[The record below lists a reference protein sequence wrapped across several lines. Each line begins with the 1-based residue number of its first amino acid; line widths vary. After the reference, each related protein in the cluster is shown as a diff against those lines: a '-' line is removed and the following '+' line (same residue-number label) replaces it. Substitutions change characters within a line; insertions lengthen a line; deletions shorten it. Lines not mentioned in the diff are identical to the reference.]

1 MTAFWCDH
9 AWLGGAGL
17 TNNVLVTING
27 GVLTDV
33 QVRRTAPRG
42 AERVRGIVLPGLA
55 NAHSH
60 AFHRAL
66 RGRTHAGTGS
76 FWTWRDQMYDV
87 AARLDPSLYLAL
99 ATATFAEMVLCGY
112 TAVGEFHYLHHGP
125 GGALYGNRNE
135 MGHVLMEAA
144 NLAGIRLTLLDTC
157 YLRGGFDVELNAV
170 QRRYS
175 DGSVDGWIERNEEFS
190 KPTDP
195 RTMKFGAAIH
205 SVRAL
210 SELEMSEVAAWT
222 QGRGFPL
229 HAHVSEQVA
238 ENEAC
243 LRHTG
248 RTPTQ
253 LLAHAGA
260 LSDRFCAVHATHLS
274 SADMNLL
281 GAAGATICICGTTE
295 RDLADGICESTGLVR
310 AGARLAIG
318 SDSHA
323 VIDPFEETRAI
334 ETHQRLRT
342 HTRGNHRSDELLS
355 AASLNGYR
363 SLGWMGGQL
372 RVGSVADLV
381 VIDPDSAR
389 LAGADRADIASL
401 VFGATASDVRD
412 VMVDGRWVVRD
423 RTHMSCD
430 VPRVLSTS
438 IEAIW
443 STR

>member
-1 MTAFWCDH
+1 MTTFWCEY
-9 AWLGGAGL
+9 AWLGGTGL
-17 TNNVLVTING
+17 TSNVLLTVID
-27 GVLTDV
+27 GVLIDV
-33 QVRRTAPRG
+33 QVLPTAPLG
-42 AERVRGIVLPGLA
+42 AERVSGIVLPGLA

-99 ATATFAEMVLCGY
+99 ATATFAEMVLCGF

-125 GGALYGNRNE
+125 GGTLYDNRNE
-135 MGHVLMEAA
+135 MGDVLMEAA
-144 NLAGIRLTLLDTC
+144 DQAGIRLTLLDTC
-157 YLRGGFDVELNAV
+157 YLRGGFAEDLNDV

-175 DGSVDGWIERNEEFS
+175 DGSVDAWIERNEAFS
-190 KPTDP
+190 KPTDT

-210 SELEMSEVAAWT
+210 SEQQISEVAAWT
-222 QGRGFPL
+222 LSHGLPL

-243 LRHTG
+243 LRFTG

-260 LSDRFCAVHATHLS
+260 LSDQFCAVHATRLS
-274 SADMNLL
+274 SADIDLL
-281 GAAGATICICGTTE
+281 GAAGATICICATTE

-334 ETHQRLRT
+334 ETHQRLKT
-342 HTRGNHRSDELLS
+342 HVRGNHRSDELVG

-363 SLGWMGGQL
+363 ALGWAGGRL
-372 RVGSVADLV
+372 SAGAVADLV
-381 VIDPDSAR
+381 VIDPHSAR
-389 LAGADRADIASL
+389 LAGTDRADVASL

-412 VMVDGRWVVRD
+412 VMVNGRWVVRD
-423 RTHMSCD
+423 RNHVSFD
-430 VPRVLSTS
+430 VPRALSTS
-438 IEAIW
+438 IAAIW
-443 STR
+443 SN